1 MEDISLWMLI
11 FAGGAVGLL
20 GVFLAASEREL
31 KKTRREVETLVA
43 RLGNSPKI
51 VTLDNPVEPQPVDY
65 NAATAAAAKEQELQ
79 DRIAN
84 LTSELEAS
92 RNSVEEFRSQRDLL
106 KSDHVELLELRAINQ
121 QLEGEISHLKGE
133 LQSAESRVNAA
144 RDDGQ
149 DAANDR
155 AKLESVIADMQNQLE
170 AHRMRGEEL
179 AAARQRLAEYESRE
193 TIHIDEQKNAQAQIR
208 GLQQELFAAKEQ
220 AQNLH
225 AAHDRVTEMER
236 LYQQAKNEI
245 RHLEEECS
253 RWQERVGGGDD
264 QKRRG
269 ALLRQQLDELQSKQA
284 ALIERHRQFQND
296 LTVAIRLLEVPPDG
310 LGEASAPRASSLET
324 EARSTPMWSPT
335 GKPLGRNPEQ
345 EPPAKAGARVEGAMA
360 DADTD
365 ALSNGNGGNHEI
377 HAESASSAISTDMNP
392 MIPAIDPSSTMIA
405 GRRRRRFG
413 IFPA

>member
-11 FAGGAVGLL
+11 FAGGAIGLL
-20 GVFLAASEREL
+20 GVFLSASEREL

-43 RLGNSPKI
+43 RLENSPKI
-51 VTLDNPVEPQPVDY
+51 VTLDNPVEAQSIDS
-65 NAATAAAAKEQELQ
+65 NATTAAPAKEQEFQ
-79 DRIAN
+79 DRIAY
-84 LTSELEAS
+84 LTSELETS
-92 RNSVEEFRSQRDLL
+92 RKSADEFRSQRDLL

-133 LQSAESRVNAA
+133 RQSAESRVNAA

-155 AKLESVIADMQNQLE
+155 AQLESVIADLQSQLE
-170 AHRMRGEEL
+170 TQRVRGEEL
-179 AAARQRLAEYESRE
+179 TAARQRLAEYESRE
-193 TIHIDEQKNAQAQIR
+193 TIHIDEQNNAQAQIR
-208 GLQQELFAAKEQ
+208 ALQQELCAANEQ

-236 LYQQAKNEI
+236 LYQEAKHEI

-253 RWQERVGGGDD
+253 RWQEHVGGDDD

-269 ALLRQQLDELQSKQA
+269 ALLRRQLDELQSKQA

-296 LTVAIRLLEVPPDG
+296 LTAAIRLLEVPPDG
-310 LGEASAPRASSLET
+310 LGEASAPRTLPAET
-324 EARSTPMWSPT
+324 ETRPFPM
-335 GKPLGRNPEQ
+335 
-345 EPPAKAGARVEGAMA
+345 AMA
-360 DADTD
+360 HGDTD
-365 ALSNGNGGNHEI
+365 ALGNGGNHEI
-377 HAESASSAISTDMNP
+377 HAESASSAISAGMNP
-392 MIPAIDPSSTMIA
+392 MIPAIDPSGTMLA
-405 GRRRRRFG
+405 GRRKRRFG